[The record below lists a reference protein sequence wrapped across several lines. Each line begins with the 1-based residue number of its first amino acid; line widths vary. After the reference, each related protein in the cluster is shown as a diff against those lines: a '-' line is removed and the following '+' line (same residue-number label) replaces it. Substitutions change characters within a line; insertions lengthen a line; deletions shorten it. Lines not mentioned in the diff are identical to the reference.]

1 MRSPQSNRH
10 AASDVISCYW
20 HRNYKPCFR
29 FRNAL
34 DQTSEQRQSFR
45 RRDTRFS
52 SRLSLL
58 SHPDCRSTGGF
69 GPFLAHPP
77 FIAVLVV
84 FVLLLGAAMFTQG
97 NLNPGEREDRGNR
110 WVIWALTGLSVALAY
125 VPAYTDRIG
134 LWTLDGEAMRWI
146 GVVLGAIGGT
156 LRILPV
162 FVLGR
167 RFSGLVA
174 IQKEHRLVTTGI
186 YATIRH
192 PSYLGLLMTVAGWVL
207 VFRSGMGLIIAALFV
222 PIILGRIRAEERL
235 LASQFGAEYEA
246 YRARTSRL
254 VPRVY

>member
-1 MRSPQSNRH
+1 MLGKRLLM
-10 AASDVISCYW
+10 ASTAIV
-20 HRNYKPCFR
+20 
-29 FRNAL
+29 
-34 DQTSEQRQSFR
+34 
-45 RRDTRFS
+45 S
-52 SRLSLL
+52 SAFFLGLAVL
-58 SHPDCRSTGGF
+58 GWGGF
-69 GPFLAHPP
+69 VPFLAHPP
-77 FIAVLVV
+77 FIAILVV

-110 WVIWALTGLSVALAY
+110 GVIWALTGLSVALAY

-222 PIILGRIRAEERL
+222 PFILGRIRAEDNRHEQGRDDEPHPR
-235 LASQFGAEYEA
+235 AEHQ
-246 YRARTSRL
+246 RPARHGHQ
-254 VPRVY
+254 

>member
-1 MRSPQSNRH
+1 MINSQAMAT
-10 AASDVISCYW
+10 AATMLVSIVGI
-20 HRNYKPCFR
+20 
-29 FRNAL
+29 AL
-34 DQTSEQRQSFR
+34 YMG
-45 RRDTRFS
+45 
-52 SRLSLL
+52 LAILGW
-58 SHPDCRSTGGF
+58 GGF
-69 GPFLAHPP
+69 GAFLARPP

-110 WVIWALTGLSVALAY
+110 WVIWALMGLSVALAY

-134 LWTLDGEAMRWI
+134 FWTLDGEAMRWI

-174 IQKEHRLVTTGI
+174 IQKGHRLVTTGV

-192 PSYLGLLMTVAGWVL
+192 PSYVGLLMTVAGWAL
-207 VFRSGMGLIIAALFV
+207 VFRSGAGLNIAALFV
-222 PIILGRIRAEERL
+222 PIILGRISAEGRL

-246 YRARTSRL
+246 YRARTWRL
-254 VPRVY
+254 IPGVY